1 MLPIPSITQNLKRI
15 AFTLDAPQAAA
26 PRDASVRQRDI
37 ATFIDNDGRVQDEQK
52 ENLKNLFA
60 QMGMVTMQ
68 DLRDLSALQPLND
81 VLLAEVNSYETT
93 SSVSFSYAAK
103 AVLGRIARDASAISQ
118 PVDDGTQKPS
128 VSKVEGIGDTSKP
141 ILCGI
146 LAEGRETASVET
158 NLRPKTLSEKRQQAE
173 AMYPPSPENCQII
186 ARPPPGLEATY
197 PHVDA
202 PKQAVLPVIQL
213 AKVLCDDDAESE
225 QSGESFSLDPQ
236 SENAEQSHER
246 ENSDAP
252 PFDSTE
258 RPQDG
263 HGEVPPLRNES
274 VHPHGCSPCA
284 FFTRPNGCIKGSE
297 CNRCHHPDHAEIRLR
312 YRKQRQAARWMR
324 YYADRPNMR
333 PQQSMHLRSHQ
344 LQPQPQI
351 VPPSTSISVIHED
364 PQIRVVRLSM

>member
-1 MLPIPSITQNLKRI
+1 MSITENLRRI
-15 AFTLDAPQAAA
+15 ASTLDAPQSAA
-26 PRDASVRQRDI
+26 PRDASVHQRDI
-37 ATFIDNDGRVQDEQK
+37 ATLIDNDGRVQDEQK

-68 DLRDLSALQPLND
+68 DLRDLSALQPLSD
-81 VLLAEVNSYETT
+81 VLLAEVNSYEKT

-118 PVDDGTQKPS
+118 PLDDGTQKPS
-128 VSKVEGIGDTSKP
+128 VSKVEAIGDTSKS
-141 ILCGI
+141 ILGGI
-146 LAEGRETASVET
+146 LAEGRETASVEK
-158 NLRPKTLSEKRQQAE
+158 NLRQKAFSEKRQQAE
-173 AMYPPSPENCQII
+173 AMYPPSPETSQII
-186 ARPPPGLEATY
+186 ARPPPGLEAMY
-197 PHVDA
+197 PYVDA
-202 PKQAVLPVIQL
+202 PKQAVLPVL
-213 AKVLCDDDAESE
+213 KLSKVLCDDDDAESE
-225 QSGESFSLDPQ
+225 QSGESLSLDPQ
-236 SENAEQSHER
+236 SEYAEQSQER

-252 PFDSTE
+252 PFDSTQ

-263 HGEVPPLRNES
+263 YDEVPTIRNEL

-333 PQQSMHLRSHQ
+333 PQQSMHLRIPQ
-344 LQPQPQI
+344 PQPQPQI
-351 VPPSTSISVIHED
+351 VPPTSISVIHED